1 MPDPTATAP
10 SDWDEDEDRDCFHHL
25 LHSSQQYATALVLN
39 IGVSGFLIVQ
49 VVFFFFVRSSLFFGC
64 LTPLGLPLLIR
75 VNPRVRVRVK
85 VTPT

>member
-10 SDWDEDEDRDCFHHL
+10 SDWDEDEDGDCFHHL

-49 VVFFFFVRSSLFFGC
+49 VAFFFFVRSSLFLGAC
-64 LTPLGLPLLIR
+64 PHCDGPL
-75 VNPRVRVRVK
+75 
-85 VTPT
+85 